1 MLIRTPI
8 TTTAAGDIATPHAP
22 DIALRRPH
30 LLHVLPTFVPAGL
43 EMRTVSLIAG
53 FGRELR
59 HSILSM
65 DGRTDAMD
73 RLPADAPV
81 RLLASPPKAG
91 SLLTTARLRRIL
103 HREEPDLVLTYNWG
117 SFDMLLAARSLG
129 FGRIIHHEDGFDADE
144 AHTFKRRRVLA
155 RRAMLSGV
163 PRVVVPS
170 ARLYDIATRLWKVP
184 PERVSLI
191 RNGVRLDGYAPAD
204 GNPELRRE
212 LGIPA
217 DALLIGTVGHLRPE
231 KNFLRLLDACAA
243 LDPAL
248 GVHVL
253 LVGDGPER
261 PALEARAARPDLA
274 GRIHLA
280 GYRPDP
286 PRFYRAMDLFALSS
300 DTEQMPVCL
309 LEAMGSC
316 LPVAATDVGDVRAVL
331 PPEQAPFL
339 TSLAEA
345 DAPAAPAAGLARSLA
360 ELARSPE
367 LRVRLGAANRRR
379 VEESFSFAAMLAAYR
394 DVYQGVLCGPTGR
407 FPEGAEGAEW
417 LC

>member
-1 MLIRTPI
+1 M
-8 TTTAAGDIATPHAP
+8 TTTSTDAGDLTMPHSP
-22 DIALRRPH
+22 EIELRRPH

-43 EMRTVSLIAG
+43 EMRTVHLIAG
-53 FGRELR
+53 FGQELR

-65 DGRTDAMD
+65 DGRTDAME

-81 RLLASPPKAG
+81 RLLSSPPKAG

-103 HREEPDLVLTYNWG
+103 RREEPDLVLTYNWG

-129 FGRIIHHEDGFDADE
+129 FGRVIHHEDGFDADE

-170 ARLYDIATRLWKVP
+170 ARLYDIATRLWKIP

-191 RNGVRLDGYAPAD
+191 RNAVRLDGYVPAD

-217 DALLIGTVGHLRPE
+217 GALVVGTLGHLRPE
-231 KNFLRLLDACAA
+231 KNFLRFLDACAA

-253 LVGDGPER
+253 LVGEGPER

-274 GRIHLA
+274 GRVHLA
-280 GYRPDP
+280 GYSPDP
-286 PRFYRAMDLFALSS
+286 PRFYRAMDIFAMSS
-300 DTEQMPVCL
+300 DTEQMPICL
-309 LEAMGSC
+309 LEAMSSH
-316 LPVAATDVGDVRAVL
+316 LPVTATDVGDVRTVL
-331 PPEQAPFL
+331 SPEQKPFL
-339 TSLAEA
+339 VPLRE
-345 DAPAAPAAGLARSLA
+345 DAAAGLTRAIT
-360 ELARSPE
+360 ELARDPE
-367 LRVRLGAANRRR
+367 LRRRLGEANRRH
-379 VEESFSFAAMLAAYR
+379 VEESFSFTAMLAAYR
-394 DVYQGVLCGPTGR
+394 GVYQSVLCGKCG
-407 FPEGAEGAEW
+407 GNGDNGLAESAEW

>member
-1 MLIRTPI
+1 MPI
-8 TTTAAGDIATPHAP
+8 TTSTGDTAMPPTP
-22 DIALRRPH
+22 DVALRRPH

-43 EMRTVSLIAG
+43 EMRTVNLIAG

-81 RLLASPPKAG
+81 RLLSSPPKAG

-103 HREEPDLVLTYNWG
+103 RREEPDLVLTYNWG

-129 FGRIIHHEDGFDADE
+129 FGRIVHHEDGFDADE
-144 AHTFKRRRVLA
+144 AHAFKRRRVLA

-191 RNGVRLDGYAPAD
+191 RNAVRLDGYTPAD

-212 LGIPA
+212 LGIPE
-217 DALLIGTVGHLRPE
+217 DALVVGTLGHLRPE
-231 KNFLRLLDACAA
+231 KNFLRFLDACAA

-253 LVGDGPER
+253 LVGEGPER

-274 GRIHLA
+274 GRVHLP
-280 GYRPDP
+280 GYSPDP
-286 PRFYRAMDLFALSS
+286 PRFYRAMDIFAMSS

-309 LEAMGSC
+309 LEAMSSH
-316 LPVAATDVGDVRAVL
+316 LPVTATDVGDVRTVL
-331 PPEQAPFL
+331 SPGQKPFL
-339 TSLAEA
+339 VPLAG
-345 DAPAAPAAGLARSLA
+345 PQGNAAAAGLTRALT

-367 LRVRLGAANRRR
+367 LRARLGVANRRW
-379 VEESFSFAAMLAAYR
+379 VEESFSFAPMLAAYR
-394 DVYQGVLCGPTGR
+394 QVYQSVLCGPR
-407 FPEGAEGAEW
+407 PLVEGAEGAEW

>member
-1 MLIRTPI
+1 M
-8 TTTAAGDIATPHAP
+8 TTTSTDAGDLTMPHSP
-22 DIALRRPH
+22 GIELRRPH

-43 EMRTVSLIAG
+43 EMRTVHLIAG
-53 FGRELR
+53 FGQELR

-65 DGRTDAMD
+65 DGRTDAME

-81 RLLASPPKAG
+81 RLLVSPPKAG
-91 SLLTTARLRRIL
+91 SLRTAARLRRIL
-103 HREEPDLVLTYNWG
+103 RREEPDLVLTYNWG

-129 FGRIIHHEDGFDADE
+129 FGRVIHHEDGFDADE

-170 ARLYDIATRLWKVP
+170 ARLYDIATRLWKIP

-191 RNGVRLDGYAPAD
+191 RNAVRLDGYVPAD

-217 DALLIGTVGHLRPE
+217 GALVVGTLGHLRPE
-231 KNFLRLLDACAA
+231 KNFLRFLDACAA

-253 LVGDGPER
+253 LVGEGPER
-261 PALEARAARPDLA
+261 AALEARAARPDLA
-274 GRIHLA
+274 GRVHLA
-280 GYRPDP
+280 GYSPDP
-286 PRFYRAMDLFALSS
+286 PRFYRAMDIFAMSS
-300 DTEQMPVCL
+300 DTEQMPICL
-309 LEAMGSC
+309 LEAMSSH
-316 LPVAATDVGDVRAVL
+316 LPVTATDVGDVRTVL
-331 PPEQAPFL
+331 SPEQKPFL
-339 TSLAEA
+339 VPLRE
-345 DAPAAPAAGLARSLA
+345 DAAAGLTRAIT
-360 ELARSPE
+360 ELARDPE
-367 LRVRLGAANRRR
+367 LRSRLGEANRRH
-379 VEESFSFAAMLAAYR
+379 VEESFSFTAMLAAYR
-394 DVYQGVLCGPTGR
+394 GVYQSVLCGPGSR
-407 FPEGAEGAEW
+407 LVEGTEGAEW

>member
-1 MLIRTPI
+1 MPPTPT
-8 TTTAAGDIATPHAP
+8 TTTAAGDITMPHSP
-22 DIALRRPH
+22 GIELRRPH

-65 DGRTDAMD
+65 DGRTDAME
-73 RLPADAPV
+73 RLPPDAPV
-81 RLLASPPKAG
+81 RLLSSPPKAG

-103 HREEPDLVLTYNWG
+103 RREEPDLVLTYNWG

-129 FGRIIHHEDGFDADE
+129 FGRVIHHEDGFDADE
-144 AHTFKRRRVLA
+144 AHAFKRRRVLA
-155 RRAMLSGV
+155 RRAVLSGV

-170 ARLYDIATRLWKVP
+170 ARLYDIATRLWKIP

-191 RNGVRLDGYAPAD
+191 RNAVRLDGYVPAD

-217 DALLIGTVGHLRPE
+217 GALVVGTLGHLRPE
-231 KNFLRLLDACAA
+231 KNFLRFLDACAA

-253 LVGDGPER
+253 LVGEGPER

-274 GRIHLA
+274 GRVHLA

-286 PRFYRAMDLFALSS
+286 PRFYRTMDVFAMSS

-309 LEAMGSC
+309 LEAMSSH
-316 LPVAATDVGDVRAVL
+316 LPVTATDVGDVRAVL
-331 PPEQAPFL
+331 SPEQEPFL
-339 TSLAEA
+339 IPLRE
-345 DAPAAPAAGLARSLA
+345 DAAAGLARA
-360 ELARSPE
+360 ITELARNPE
-367 LRVRLGAANRRR
+367 LRRRLGEANRRW
-379 VEESFSFAAMLAAYR
+379 VEERFSFATMLAAYR
-394 DVYQGVLCGPTGR
+394 DVYQSVLCGNR
-407 FPEGAEGAEW
+407 LAEGAEW